1 MSGSCSPRA
10 RPGKIVGIL
19 LIWLA
24 VWGCAQRPLE
34 NFPTAGGVG
43 VELSQ
48 TPFFPQES
56 HQCGPAALATVLGA
70 SGVVVTP
77 AELVPQTYLPGRQ
90 GSLQL
95 ELIASARRQQRIPY
109 VLAPDAAALFAEL
122 DAGHPVL
129 VLQDL
134 GVGPMH
140 VWHYA
145 VVIGYR
151 AQQQQMLLRSGTTE
165 VLIQPYDA
173 FMRSWRKGGQW
184 ALVVLGSESLP
195 ATADAVR
202 YVESIVPIEALG
214 DVAFARDAY
223 TTALTRWPDSP
234 LALFGLA
241 NTEHRL
247 GALPAAERAY
257 RQLLLLAPKD
267 PIVLNNL
274 AEVMLDRGC
283 ATLALRYADAAL
295 ALAPQQSDLATA
307 IGDTAAHAA
316 AAQASGR
323 DANECDR

>member
-1 MSGSCSPRA
+1 MGLVLC
-10 RPGKIVGIL
+10 
-19 LIWLA
+19 
-24 VWGCAQRPLE
+24 GCAQTPRE
-34 NFPTAGGVG
+34 IFPAVGRAG
-43 VELSQ
+43 VELSR
-48 TPFFPQES
+48 TPFFPQET

-70 SGVVVTP
+70 SGVAVTP
-77 AELVPQTYLPGRQ
+77 AELVPQTYLPGRR

-109 VLAPDAAALFAEL
+109 VLAPAAAAVFAEL
-122 DAGHPVL
+122 DADHPVL

-134 GVGPMH
+134 GVGPLH

-145 VVIGYR
+145 VVVGYR
-151 AQQQQMLLRSGTTE
+151 TQQQQMLLRSGTTE
-165 VLIQPYDA
+165 TLIQPYER

-195 ATADAVR
+195 ATADAAR

-214 DVAFARDAY
+214 YVAFARDAY
-223 TTALTRWPDSP
+223 TTALTRWPETP

-257 RQLLLLAPKD
+257 RQLLRLAPED

-283 ATLALRYADAAL
+283 ATLALGYADAAL
-295 ALAPQQSDLATA
+295 ALVPQGGELATA
-307 IGDTAAHAA
+307 IGDTVAHAV
-316 AAQASGR
+316 AAQVLGR

>member
-1 MSGSCSPRA
+1 MG
-10 RPGKIVGIL
+10 
-19 LIWLA
+19 LA
-24 VWGCAQRPLE
+24 MWGCARTPLE
-34 NFPTAGGVG
+34 KFPTAGGVD

-70 SGVVVTP
+70 SGVVVMP

-109 VLAPDAAALFAEL
+109 VLAPDAATLFAEL

-134 GVGPMH
+134 GVGPLH

-151 AQQQQMLLRSGTTE
+151 TGQQQMLLRSGTTE
-165 VLIQPYDA
+165 ILRQPYDA

-195 ATADAVR
+195 ATADAAR

-214 DVAFARDAY
+214 YVAFARDAY
-223 TTALTRWPDSP
+223 STALTRWPDSP

-247 GALPAAERAY
+247 GALGAAERAY
-257 RQLLLLAPKD
+257 RRLLLLAPKD

-274 AEVMLDRGC
+274 AEVMLDQGC
-283 ATLALRYADAAL
+283 AALALRYADEAL
-295 ALAPQQSDLATA
+295 ALVPPNGDLASA
-307 IGDTAAHAA
+307 IGDTAAHAV
-316 AAQASGR
+316 AAQALGR
-323 DANECDR
+323 DANECSR

>member
-1 MSGSCSPRA
+1 MSGRCSLRA
-10 RPGKIVGIL
+10 RPSVIVGVLLIL
-19 LIWLA
+19 L
-24 VWGCAQRPLE
+24 VVCGCAQNSRSI
-34 NFPTAGGVG
+34 FPTVASAG

-77 AELVPQTYLPGRQ
+77 AELVPQTYLPGRR
-90 GSLQL
+90 GSLQI
-95 ELIASARRQQRIPY
+95 ELIAAARRQQRIPY
-109 VLAPDAAALFAEL
+109 VLAPDAAAVFAEL

-134 GVGPMH
+134 GVGPLH

-151 AQQQQMLLRSGTTE
+151 TQQQQMLLRSGTTE
-165 VLIQPYDA
+165 IQIQPYPG

-184 ALVVLGSESLP
+184 ALVVLGSDSLP
-195 ATADAVR
+195 ATADAAR

-214 DVAFARDAY
+214 YVAFARDAY
-223 TTALTRWPDSP
+223 TTALTRWPDTP

-241 NTEHRL
+241 NSEHRL
-247 GALPAAERAY
+247 GALSAAERAY
-257 RQLLLLAPKD
+257 RQLLLLAPED

-283 ATLALRYADAAL
+283 ATLALGYADAAL
-295 ALAPQQSDLATA
+295 AQVPQNSDLATA
-307 IGDTAAHAA
+307 IGDTAEHAA
-316 AAQASGR
+316 AAQTLGR
-323 DANECDR
+323 DANECSR